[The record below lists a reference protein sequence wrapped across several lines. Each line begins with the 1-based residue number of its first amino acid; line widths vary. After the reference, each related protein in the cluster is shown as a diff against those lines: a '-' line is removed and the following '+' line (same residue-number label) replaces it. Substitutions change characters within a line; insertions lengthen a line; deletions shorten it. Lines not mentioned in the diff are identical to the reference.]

1 MVSVDVK
8 HHVYL
13 HYCPPLLLLWFSVN
27 TFSDVLSEDF
37 FLYFILCLSV
47 YLLLC
52 LCLSVCLSAVCLS
65 VCLCVCVCV
74 VFGCIAVLL
83 LFGGFVVV
91 VFSR

>member
-1 MVSVDVK
+1 MASVDVK

-27 TFSDVLSEDF
+27 TFSVVLSEDF
-37 FLYFILCLSV
+37 FFNTLSVCLSPSLSLSV
-47 YLLLC
+47 C
-52 LCLSVCLSAVCLS
+52 CLSVCLSLS
-65 VCLCVCVCV
+65 V

-83 LFGGFVVV
+83 LFRGFVV